1 MIEHDAVLVRIYV
14 SESAR
19 SGGRPTSHALV
30 ERLLAHGFRGAT
42 VFRGVEGFG
51 SHRRISVDWTPDA
64 PGDLPMLI
72 EVADDDLQRVR
83 TFLATIDEVLAD
95 GLVTVERIQRLLYT
109 SSGT

>member
-1 MIEHDAVLVRIYV
+1 V
-14 SESAR
+14 
-19 SGGRPTSHALV
+19 HALV

-72 EVADDDLQRVR
+72 EVAEGDLQRVR
-83 TFLATIDEVLAD
+83 TFLATIDEVLED
-95 GLVTVERIQRLLYT
+95 GLVTVERIQRLVCA
-109 SSGT
+109 SKGT